1 MKQIAILFLIF
12 FAQACSNGEKTA
24 ANPPSISPANARM
37 TAEIEGMVC
46 DKGCPKMIKTA
57 VAKWGGVNTCTLDY
71 EKRQI
76 VIEYDSN
83 SIQPAKMVEQFTT
96 IGTGTYKIKV
106 LSNEALSASKEE
118 EIIIT
123 TPKSKEERE
132 KEVDKVS
139 V

>member
-1 MKQIAILFLIF
+1 MKQLFFFSLIL
-12 FAQACSNGEKTA
+12 FAQACSNGKKTEEMNA
-24 ANPPSISPANARM
+24 QVVPSNARL
-37 TAEIEGMVC
+37 TAEITGMVC

-57 VAKWGGVNTCTLDY
+57 VAKWGGVNTCTIDY

-96 IGTGTYKIKV
+96 IGTGTYKLKV
-106 LSNEALSASKEE
+106 LTNEALSASKDE

-123 TPKSKEERE
+123 TPKSKEELE